1 MSVRILPISDLRRQA
16 NEIINTIRET
26 SDAVYVTQHGR
37 PAVVLVDYER
47 YEQMLQDLEDLT
59 DRLRLESAAA
69 EPTRPYADFMAEM
82 GLDDSDPDAA

>member
-1 MSVRILPISDLRRQA
+1 MSIKILPISDLRRQA
-16 NEIINTIRET
+16 SEIIDAIQET
-26 SDAVYVTQHGR
+26 SDAVYITQHGR

-59 DRLRLESAAA
+59 DRLSLESAAA

-82 GLDDSDPDAA
+82 ELDDSGPAAG